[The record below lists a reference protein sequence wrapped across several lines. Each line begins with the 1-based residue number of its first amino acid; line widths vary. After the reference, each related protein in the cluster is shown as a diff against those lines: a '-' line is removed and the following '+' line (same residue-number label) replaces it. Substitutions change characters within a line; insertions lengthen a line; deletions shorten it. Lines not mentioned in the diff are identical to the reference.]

1 MGYLDNIKRAPV
13 NGANGGGNYMKLQQG
28 ENKFRIVGSIDDG
41 GFITGMLGWIEE
53 DGKRIPIRWECDSEA
68 PRSFADKPKEFFAF
82 KVYNYAEERV
92 QVLEI
97 TQVKLK
103 NDLTSYCD
111 DSEWGD
117 PRKYDISIMR
127 SGEGLETSYAMVPKP
142 HKKMTEEQRKLV
154 LNTSVNLKALYTGD
168 DPFAE
173 QADKG
178 EEPF

>member
-1 MGYLDNIKRAPV
+1 
-13 NGANGGGNYMKLQQG
+13 
-28 ENKFRIVGSIDDG
+28 
-41 GFITGMLGWIEE
+41 
-53 DGKRIPIRWECDSEA
+53 
-68 PRSFADKPKEFFAF
+68 
-82 KVYNYAEERV
+82 
-92 QVLEI
+92 
-97 TQVKLK
+97 
-103 NDLTSYCD
+103 
-111 DSEWGD
+111 
-117 PRKYDISIMR
+117 MR